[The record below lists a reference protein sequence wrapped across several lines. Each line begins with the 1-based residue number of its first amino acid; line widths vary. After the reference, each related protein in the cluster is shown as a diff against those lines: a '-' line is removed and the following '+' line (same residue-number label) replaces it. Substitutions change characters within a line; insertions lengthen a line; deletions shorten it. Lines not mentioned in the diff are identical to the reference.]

1 MIEQWRP
8 IKNKVVVYSSIYGNY
23 DEPKVQPL
31 KDKPI
36 LFTDKLESEDWEVRK
51 VERKEVHPR
60 MQAKYFKCMPHEV
73 LDCDVSIWIDGSATI
88 KIPNFEKWCLD
99 QLGNADIAL
108 IKHPERDCIYD
119 EANFCQFMQK
129 YQGVPVLEQ
138 VEEYRK
144 QGYPA
149 HSGLWACG
157 LLIRR
162 HNNKVRQFNKL
173 WWKHNK
179 KYTYQDQLSFPVC
192 AREVGLD
199 IRTINISN
207 LLDNSVVV
215 FSAPHKSIL

>member
-60 MQAKYFKCMPHEV
+60 MQAKYFKCNSHI
-73 LDCDVSIWIDGSATI
+73 LNCDVSIWIDGSATI
-88 KIPNFEKWCLD
+88 KVPNFEQWCLE
-99 QLGNADIAL
+99 QLGDGDIAL

-119 EANFCQFMQK
+119 EANYCQFMAK
-129 YQGVPVLEQ
+129 YAGVPVMEQ
-138 VEEYRK
+138 VMEYAK
-144 QGYPA
+144 QGYPQ
-149 HSGLWACG
+149 HDGLWACG

-162 HNNKVRQFNKL
+162 HNDKVKRFNKL
-173 WWKHNK
+173 WWEHNK

-192 AREVGLD
+192 AKEVGLD
-199 IRTINISN
+199 IRTINIELNS
-207 LLDNSVVV
+207 NSVVD
-215 FSAPHKSIL
+215 FNTPHKSIL